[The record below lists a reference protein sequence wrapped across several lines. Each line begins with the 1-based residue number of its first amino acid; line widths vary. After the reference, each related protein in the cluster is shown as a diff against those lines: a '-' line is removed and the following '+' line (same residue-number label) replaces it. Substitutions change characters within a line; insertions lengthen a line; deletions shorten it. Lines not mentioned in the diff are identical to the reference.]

1 MSIQQTQ
8 DEIVEEFELFDDWDG
23 KYEYLIDL
31 GKKLPPLRPEQKTD
45 ENLIKGCQSR
55 VWLDAHLQDDK
66 LVFEGDSDAM
76 IVKGLVA
83 LLIRVLSGHRPG
95 QVAAAD
101 LDFLEKVGLQQHL
114 AQTRAN
120 GLAAMVKQMKAYG
133 LAYQARQAQ

>member
-31 GKKLPPLRPEQKTD
+31 GKKLPPLRQDQKID
-45 ENLIKGCQSR
+45 DNLIRGCQSR
-55 VWLDAHLQDDK
+55 VWLDAHLAGDK
-66 LVFEGDSDAM
+66 LIFEGDSDAI
-76 IVKGLVA
+76 IVKGIVA
-83 LLIRVLSGHRPG
+83 LLLRVLSGHRPG
-95 QVAAAD
+95 EIVAAD
-101 LDFLEKVGLQQHL
+101 LNFLEKIGLRQHL

-133 LAYQARQAQ
+133 LAYHAQQA